1 MCIYFKRFVCLL
13 LTKAYEMI
21 IQNSSYMPI
30 YQQIYE
36 QIKEEI
42 LSGNISEGQL
52 LPSIRHLSRELKV
65 SVITTTR
72 AYTDLENDGY
82 IMIVQGK
89 GCYVKEINRNVIEE
103 KLLNS
108 IEKHFREIRKCAKIL
123 KKSDD
128 ELIQILQFLMEE
140 LNHE

>member
-1 MCIYFKRFVCLL
+1 MKI
-13 LTKAYEMI
+13 I
-21 IQNSSYMPI
+21 IQNLSDIPI

-42 LSGNISEGQL
+42 LSGKIGSGEV
-52 LPSIRHLSRELKV
+52 LPSIRQLSRDLKV

-89 GCYVKEINRNVIEE
+89 GCFVKELNQNILEDKLMSEIE
-103 KLLNS
+103 
-108 IEKHFREIRKCAKIL
+108 IHFAEIWKNAKIL
-123 KKSDD
+123 KKTD
-128 ELIQILQFLMEE
+128 EELLDIIKILMEDLKVE
-140 LNHE
+140 KE

>member
-1 MCIYFKRFVCLL
+1 MKI
-13 LTKAYEMI
+13 I
-21 IQNSSYMPI
+21 IQNLSDIPI

-42 LSGNISEGQL
+42 LSGKIGSGEV
-52 LPSIRHLSRELKV
+52 LPSIRQLSRDLKV

-89 GCYVKEINRNVIEE
+89 GCFVKELNQNILEDKLMSEIE
-103 KLLNS
+103 
-108 IEKHFREIRKCAKIL
+108 IHFAEIWKNAKIL
-123 KKSDD
+123 KKTDQ
-128 ELIQILQFLMEE
+128 ELLDIIKILMEDLKNE
-140 LNHE
+140 Q

>member
-1 MCIYFKRFVCLL
+1 MKI
-13 LTKAYEMI
+13 I
-21 IQNSSYMPI
+21 IQNLSDIPI

-42 LSGNISEGQL
+42 LSGKIGSGEV
-52 LPSIRHLSRELKV
+52 LPSIRQLSRDLKV

-89 GCYVKEINRNVIEE
+89 GCFVKELNQNILED
-103 KLLNS
+103 KLMS
-108 IEKHFREIRKCAKIL
+108 EIGIHFAEIWKNAKIL
-123 KKSDD
+123 KKTD
-128 ELIQILQFLMEE
+128 EELLDIIKILMEDLKNE
-140 LNHE
+140 Q

>member
-1 MCIYFKRFVCLL
+1 MKI
-13 LTKAYEMI
+13 I
-21 IQNSSYMPI
+21 IQNLSDIPI

-42 LSGNISEGQL
+42 LSGKIGSGEV
-52 LPSIRHLSRELKV
+52 LPSIRQLSRDLKV

-89 GCYVKEINRNVIEE
+89 GCFVKELNQNILEDKLMSEIE
-103 KLLNS
+103 
-108 IEKHFREIRKCAKIL
+108 IHFAEIWKNAKIL
-123 KKSDD
+123 KKTD
-128 ELIQILQFLMEE
+128 EELLDIIKILMEDLKNE
-140 LNHE
+140 Q

>member
-1 MCIYFKRFVCLL
+1 MKI
-13 LTKAYEMI
+13 I
-21 IQNSSYMPI
+21 IQNLSDIPI

-42 LSGNISEGQL
+42 LSGKIGSGEV
-52 LPSIRHLSRELKV
+52 LPSIRQLSRDLKV

-89 GCYVKEINRNVIEE
+89 GCFVKELNQNILEDKLMSEIE
-103 KLLNS
+103 
-108 IEKHFREIRKCAKIL
+108 IHFAEIWKNAKIL
-123 KKSDD
+123 KKTD
-128 ELIQILQFLMEE
+128 EEVLDIIKILMEDLKNE
-140 LNHE
+140 Q

>member
-1 MCIYFKRFVCLL
+1 MKI
-13 LTKAYEMI
+13 I
-21 IQNSSYMPI
+21 IQNLSDIPI

-42 LSGNISEGQL
+42 LSGKIGSREV
-52 LPSIRHLSRELKV
+52 LPSIRQLSRDLKV

-89 GCYVKEINRNVIEE
+89 GCFVKELNQNILEDKLMSEIE
-103 KLLNS
+103 
-108 IEKHFREIRKCAKIL
+108 IHFAEIWKNAKIL
-123 KKSDD
+123 KKTD
-128 ELIQILQFLMEE
+128 EELLDIIKILMEDLKNE
-140 LNHE
+140 Q